1 MKWNSKNW
9 QGKREDQVE
18 SSYASG
24 YVVVMILTVLAI
36 LLLFSSCSTSKGCYI
51 QRSSVAI
58 TDEKENVVYIKN
70 TEVGQMIYNYWT
82 TGTYGNEYKPVLVTD
97 STFVILSRKIN

>member
-18 SSYASG
+18 SSYAAG

-36 LLLFSSCSTSKGCYI
+36 LLLFSS
-51 QRSSVAI
+51 
-58 TDEKENVVYIKN
+58 
-70 TEVGQMIYNYWT
+70 
-82 TGTYGNEYKPVLVTD
+82 NEIFAKPPKFKQYL
-97 STFVILSRKIN
+97 